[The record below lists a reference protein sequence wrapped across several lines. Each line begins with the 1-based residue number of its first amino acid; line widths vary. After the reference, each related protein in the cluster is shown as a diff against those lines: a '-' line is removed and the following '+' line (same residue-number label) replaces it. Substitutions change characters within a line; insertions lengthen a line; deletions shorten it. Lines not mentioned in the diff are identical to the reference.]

1 MVRLYFDAAI
11 GVATMLTLSAISGFL
26 AFAVTDNAMAI
37 MVTMGVV
44 FLATGA
50 TLLLRVWLLP
60 AAAGKSGSDRHA
72 TGS

>member
-1 MVRLYFDAAI
+1 VTTVRLFFDAAI
-11 GVATMLTLSAISGFL
+11 AVAIMLTLSAISGFL
-26 AFAVTDNAMAI
+26 AFAVTDNGIAI

-60 AAAGKSGSDRHA
+60 DEVMRRDLES
-72 TGS
+72 